1 MIVATAG
8 HIDHGKTILVK
19 ALTGVDTDRLPEEKA
34 RGMSIDLGFAYASV
48 TDGPVLGFVDVPG
61 HERFVRNMIAG
72 VTGIDFALLVIAADD
87 GPMPQTEEHL
97 AILDLLGITR
107 GAVALSKIDR
117 VSDDRLVEAEAEIEI
132 VLAGT
137 VLEGAPVFPVSGI
150 TGDGIA
156 ELRAH
161 LDDTARTV
169 GERAAR
175 GNFRLAIDRAF
186 TVAGAGLVVTGP
198 VYSGSIRTGDS
209 LIVSPAGYPVR
220 VRGIHAQNREA
231 EQGMAGQR
239 CAVNIAGPDLRNA
252 EIRRGAWLVGEEAH
266 APTARFD
273 ARVRL
278 LPGEAR
284 ALRHWTPVHV
294 HLGAVDVPGRVAVL
308 KGGPIAPGTD
318 GLVQIVLDHATAA
331 LHGDRFIL
339 RDQSARRTIAGGRVI
354 DPFAAARGRAKPERI
369 AVLAALECEAAADA
383 LAGLLDLSPL
393 GADLAGFARSRNL
406 LPDDAETL
414 YGSVPMR
421 RTGDIALSEAHWE
434 KLQLD
439 TLAALARGHERAP
452 GRGGLEDA
460 TLRRAVS
467 LRLPV
472 EVFDAVVAA
481 LVDAGKVVREAA
493 FLRLPLHRAV
503 LAPKDAALWKRIR
516 PLLEDGGVR
525 PPSVSEIAG
534 DLSLAPQETERFLI
548 RAGRIGLVIR
558 VADNRFYTP
567 AALLELGEMAEAIV
581 TEKSDGMF
589 SAADFRDRSGVGRNL
604 AIEIVEYF
612 DRAGFTRRSGNV
624 RSVLKPAAEVFHP
637 APS

>member
-8 HIDHGKTILVK
+8 HIDHGKTVLVK

-34 RGMSIDLGFAYASV
+34 RGMSIDLGFAYAGV
-48 TDGPVLGFVDVPG
+48 TGGPVLGFVDVPG

-72 VTGIDFALLVIAADD
+72 VTGVDFALLVIAADD

-97 AILDLLGITR
+97 AILDLLGVGR

-117 VSDDRLVEAEAEIEI
+117 VSPDRVAEAKAEIEI

-137 VLEGAPVFPVSGI
+137 VLEDAPVFQVSGI

-156 ELRAH
+156 ELRTH
-161 LDDTARTV
+161 LEDAARTV

-198 VYSGSIRTGDS
+198 VFSGSIRTGDG
-209 LIVSPAGYPVR
+209 LVVSPAGYKVR

-231 EQGMAGQR
+231 EQGTAGQR

-252 EIRRGAWLVGEEAH
+252 EIRRGAWLVAEEAH
-266 APTARFD
+266 VPTARFD

-284 ALRHWTPVHV
+284 ALRHWTPVHM
-294 HLGAVDVPGRVAVL
+294 HLGAADMPGRVAVL

-318 GLVQIVLDHATAA
+318 GLVQIVLDQPTAA

-354 DPFAAARGRAKPERI
+354 DPFAPARGRARPDRLAK
-369 AVLAALECEAAADA
+369 LAALEREAAADA
-383 LAGLLDLSPL
+383 LAGLLGLSPL
-393 GADLAGFARSRNL
+393 GADLAGFARARNL
-406 LPDDAETL
+406 PPEDSETL

-421 RTGDIALSEAHWE
+421 RMGDIGLSETHWE
-434 KLQLD
+434 KLQQD

-460 TLRRAVS
+460 TLRREVS

-472 EVFDAVVAA
+472 EVFDAVVTA

-493 FLRLPLHRAV
+493 FLRLPRHRAV

-516 PLLEDGGVR
+516 PLLEDSGVR

-534 DLSLAPQETERFLI
+534 ELSLPAQETERFLI

-567 AALLELGEMAEAIV
+567 AALLELGEMAEDIV

-612 DRAGFTRRSGNV
+612 DRAGFTRRNGNV
-624 RSVLKPAAEVFHP
+624 RSVLKPAAEVFRP
-637 APS
+637 VAS